1 MAVRRLS
8 VEIVGSAKGA
18 QKAFGDLEKAS
29 GRAGKKTESSL
40 SKANKALIGFGAGA
54 AIYGAFSAFDEAQKV
69 TAQTEAV
76 LKSTGGAA
84 NVTSKEIE
92 DLAGS
97 LSKKTGVDDEAI
109 QSGENL
115 IATFTN
121 IRNEAGE
128 GNDVFTQTTKAA
140 LDMSVA
146 MGTDMKSASM
156 QLGKALNDPVAGLS
170 KLTKVGVTFTAAQKD
185 QIKALAESGDTL
197 GAQKVILQELNKEF
211 GGSAEAQATALGKAK
226 VSVDNMAE
234 SVGGAL
240 APALESAASA
250 LGFLA
255 DGFSGLPSSV
265 QTAVLGLGLATV
277 AAVKWGDSIGTGLS
291 AMKTGASTIGGFASA
306 LGSINTL
313 AAERG
318 LSRVDTLLNVLDAG
332 GNKKTASTVRG
343 VKGVTDA
350 LGGMTGASV
359 IGAGAIAGVSVAL
372 WKMQADSERAKNNM
386 KSLQKQIESGMTPGE
401 AAAQKLTNTL
411 AGLDGGFEG
420 LAGSSKQ
427 FRKNMK
433 EMGMT
438 ATDVAA
444 LISAPADEWEAAAK
458 RMANTKGMNK
468 HQASEFVS
476 NIDMMRSSVHNA
488 TEADKTLNAVQ
499 KELGV
504 SAEGTAGDVGA
515 LGGQTE
521 EQAAASEAAAAATQK
536 HADAMARAD
545 EKAKLAT
552 DSIQNFYDAT
562 TATTASQIDVEAA
575 IDAVTESFKAN
586 GTTLD
591 IGTEKGRANT
601 SAIIDAKDA
610 QVDLAMELRNTS
622 GSNAAIASMVSYSTK
637 LHDTLRASGLTEE
650 QTNQLIAQMKLTPKD
665 IYTKFGSNATAAES
679 KTQGVINK
687 MSQVPGWKNTYFDVD
702 TANAMNK
709 LAALQNMLNATAGM
723 VSAGVG
729 GGLGRLDGQRA
740 AGHDPRKP
748 GRAKGGS
755 VHRGSIYE
763 VNEDGTELFAPGM
776 TGSIIPAAQSRA
788 LVGGMA
794 AGGSPTYITVQ
805 VQGNVIGIDNFASEL
820 QTAMN
825 KQTRRDGRSGLI
837 VSRSRAVVG

>member
-18 QKAFGDLEKAS
+18 QKAFGDLERAS

-54 AIYGAFSAFDEAQKV
+54 AIFGAFSAFDEAQKV

-97 LSKKTGVDDEAI
+97 LSKKSGVDDEAI

-197 GAQKVILQELNKEF
+197 GAQKVILQEINKEF

-240 APALESAASA
+240 APALETAASA

-265 QTAVLGLGLATV
+265 QTAALGLGAATI

-401 AAAQKLTNTL
+401 AAAEKLSNTL
-411 AGLDGGFEG
+411 AGVDGGFEG
-420 LAGSSKQ
+420 LHGSSDQ
-427 FRKNMK
+427 FRKNLDK
-433 EMGMT
+433 LGLS
-438 ATDVAA
+438 ATDVAK
-444 LISAPADEWEAAAK
+444 LIVQPADAWEKSSKKLLNTQGQNSHQMSELVSNIQLMRDATSKAAESDKTLTTVTKELGDAGLVAAEETGVLGDETGNAGRTAEQAAESHKRNAASIERIEAAARK
-458 RMANTKGMNK
+458 ATDAIK
-468 HQASEFVS
+468 EFY
-476 NIDMMRSSVHNA
+476 D
-488 TEADKTLNAVQ
+488 E
-499 KELGV
+499 
-504 SAEGTAGDVGA
+504 
-515 LGGQTE
+515 QTN
-521 EQAAASEAAAAATQK
+521 QVATQI
-536 HADAMARAD
+536 DAERA
-545 EKAKLAT
+545 L
-552 DSIQNFYDAT
+552 
-562 TATTASQIDVEAA
+562 
-575 IDAVTESFKAN
+575 DAVTQSFKDN
-586 GTTLD
+586 GTALS
-591 IGTEKGRANT
+591 ISEEKGRQNRE
-601 SAIIDAKDA
+601 AIISAKDA
-610 QVDLAMELRNTS
+610 QLEYAMTLRDTS
-622 GSNAAIASMVSYSTK
+622 GTNAAIESMVGYSGK
-637 LHDTLRASGLTEE
+637 LAETLRQSGLTEE
-650 QTNQLIAQMKLTPKD
+650 QTQALIAEMGLTPKD
-665 IYTKFGSNATAAES
+665 IYTQFRSNASEAELKSAAVRKSIER
-679 KTQGVINK
+679 
-687 MSQVPGWKNTYFDVD
+687 VPGWKDIYF
-702 TANAMNK
+702 NALTSDAEAQIARLSSMLSPLGSSVLSG
-709 LAALQNMLNATAGM
+709 LAGAAVQQST
-723 VSAGVG
+723 
-729 GGLGRLDGQRA
+729 

-837 VSRSRAVVG
+837 VSYSRAVVG

>member
-1 MAVRRLS
+1 MAGKTLQVM
-8 VEIVGSAKGA
+8 ITGNAKGA
-18 QKAFGDLEKAS
+18 QKAFGELDKSAARS
-29 GRAGKKTESSL
+29 AKSTKKTEGSL
-40 SKANKALIGFGAGA
+40 SKLNGALLGFGAGA
-54 AIYGAFSAFDEAQKV
+54 ALYGAFSAFDDAQKV
-69 TAQTEAV
+69 MAQTEAV
-76 LKSTGGAA
+76 IKSTGGAA
-84 NVTSKEIE
+84 NVTAGEVE
-92 DLAGS
+92 NLAGS
-97 LSKKTGVDDEAI
+97 LSKKSGIDDEAI

-115 IATFTN
+115 LLTFKN
-121 IRNEAGE
+121 VRNEAGK
-128 GNDVFTQTTKAA
+128 GNDIFSQTTTAA

-146 MGTDMKSASM
+146 MGTDMTSASM
-156 QLGKALNDPVAGLS
+156 MLGKALNDPTAGLS
-170 KLTKVGVTFTAAQKD
+170 KLTKAGVTFTDQQKE
-185 QIKALAESGDTL
+185 QIKALQASGDTL
-197 GAQKVILQELNKEF
+197 GAQKVILAELKTEF
-211 GGSAEAQATALGKAK
+211 GGSAEAQATSLGKMK
-226 VSVDNMAE
+226 VSLDNMAE
-234 SVGGAL
+234 SIGGAL
-240 APALESAASA
+240 APALEVAAGGIGKLADAFGTLPQGAQLGVLAAGVAGLAWLKYGDNVMSAASTIK
-250 LGFLA
+250 
-255 DGFSGLPSSV
+255 SG
-265 QTAVLGLGLATV
+265 A
-277 AAVKWGDSIGTGLS
+277 
-291 AMKTGASTIGGFASA
+291 TGAIG
-306 LGSINTL
+306 
-313 AAERG
+313 AAK
-318 LSRVDTLLNVLDAG
+318 SMADAIG
-332 GNKKTASTVRG
+332 QIAST
-343 VKGVTDA
+343 KGVSKGTAAIEVLKSSLSGIGPAAAAGTVGAAGFTAA
-350 LGGMTGASV
+350 LV
-359 IGAGAIAGVSVAL
+359 Y
-372 WKMQADSERAKNNM
+372 MQVESDRAKRNM
-386 KSLQKQIESGMTPGE
+386 KDLQSAIQEGMTPGE

-433 EMGMT
+433 EMGRT

-740 AGHDPRKP
+740 AGGPVGAGKTYLVGEQGPEMFTTNR
-748 GRAKGGS
+748 S
-755 VHRGSIYE
+755 
-763 VNEDGTELFAPGM
+763 GT
-776 TGSIIPAAQSRA
+776 IIPAGATTRMMSS
-788 LVGGMA
+788 
-794 AGGSPTYITVQ
+794 GGSANGAPVMVKVQ
-805 VQGNVIGIDNFASEL
+805 VDVHGSTLASKREL
-820 QTAMN
+820 A
-825 KQTRRDGRSGLI
+825 DAVRSG
-837 VSRSRAVVG
+837 VRAGLYNNSGLALA